1 MMVVNL
7 VACVEAA
14 VGRLDGKVAI
24 ISGAARGQGEAE
36 ARLFVREGADVV
48 LGDVLDDEGNAVA
61 SSIGDG
67 HAAYV
72 HLDVTDP
79 DQWDAAVSMAMERF
93 GRLNVLVNN
102 AGILLSRPLEGH
114 PLDEYLAVIQVN
126 QVGCFLGMRAVV
138 EPMRTAGGGSIVNT
152 SSLAG
157 LSGAT
162 GLLAYTAS
170 KFAIRGMT
178 KVAALEL
185 GPSGI
190 RVNSI
195 HPGGIDTAMIQ
206 GSDLD
211 AGFRHLPLGRVG
223 RPDEA
228 AAMALFLASDEA
240 SYSTGSEFVLDG
252 GSTAGLTRRR

>member
-1 MMVVNL
+1 
-7 VACVEAA
+7 
-14 VGRLDGKVAI
+14 
-24 ISGAARGQGEAE
+24 
-36 ARLFVREGADVV
+36 
-48 LGDVLDDEGNAVA
+48 
-61 SSIGDG
+61 
-67 HAAYV
+67 
-72 HLDVTDP
+72 
-79 DQWDAAVSMAMERF
+79 
-93 GRLNVLVNN
+93 
-102 AGILLSRPLEGH
+102 
-114 PLDEYLAVIQVN
+114 
-126 QVGCFLGMRAVV
+126 
-138 EPMRTAGGGSIVNT
+138 VNT

-223 RPDEA
+223 RPEEA

-240 SYSTGSEFVLDG
+240 SYSTGSEFVMDG
-252 GSTAGLTRRR
+252 GSLAGLTRRR